1 MCELWDN
8 IKWPNV
14 WIIGVLKE
22 KNKKRKGPK
31 KIFGKNN
38 GLKFSKFDE
47 NCKLINPRISINPN
61 HKKHGG
67 KTKVTS

>member
-22 KNKKRKGPK
+22 KNKKGKGPK

-47 NCKLINPRISINPN
+47 N
-61 HKKHGG
+61 
-67 KTKVTS
+67 